1 MRPSFLQN
9 KNNNRVD
16 NNRRTCLM
24 EMKLSRQKRKAEPL
38 LTWLAVIL
46 VEEEQEEEDRSVSFG
61 E

>member
-1 MRPSFLQN
+1 
-9 KNNNRVD
+9 
-16 NNRRTCLM
+16 M
-24 EMKLSRQKRKAEPL
+24 EMKLSRQNRKAEPL